1 MKLEYLLRYL
11 KEECF
16 IEPVSGTEVE
26 TIEEEVNCIPI
37 GYRLILNG
45 KESDIVVWY
54 ADYGK
59 WLEQKMKNI
68 WEADVH

>member
-11 KEECF
+11 KEEWF
-16 IEPVSGTEVE
+16 IEPVPGTKVE
-26 TIEEEVNCIPI
+26 MIEEYVNQIPI
-37 GYRLILNG
+37 GYRLRLNG

-59 WLEQKMKNI
+59 WIEQKMKNI

>member
-1 MKLEYLLRYL
+1 MKLEYLLKYL

-16 IEPVSGTEVE
+16 IEPVPDTKVE
-26 TIEEEVNCIPI
+26 MTEEEVNHIPI
-37 GYRLILNG
+37 GYRLVLNG

-54 ADYGK
+54 ADYGRWIERK
-59 WLEQKMKNI
+59 LERI